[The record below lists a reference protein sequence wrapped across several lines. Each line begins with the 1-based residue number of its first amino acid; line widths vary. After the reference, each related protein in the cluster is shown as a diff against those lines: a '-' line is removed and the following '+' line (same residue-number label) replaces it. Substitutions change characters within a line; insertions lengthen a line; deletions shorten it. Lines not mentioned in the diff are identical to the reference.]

1 MSGTTPIAL
10 PLLANVSTHTFAAA
24 LAAERPVVVIVP
36 CGSVEPHGPHLP
48 LGTDTTI
55 SERAIAYAAP
65 YLLPHVTAYVA
76 PTVAYGVTDYAR
88 GFPGAISIFPPVLSS
103 FLRAIVESLLA
114 DGVAHVCLVN
124 NHLEPAQDAAIR
136 AAIVGLP
143 SARTSVACPLDRQ
156 WARRLSDEF
165 KRGECHAGR
174 YESSLLL
181 EADPGSVDDAAR
193 AALPTVPI
201 SLSQQIKAGVHT
213 FAKMGLAAAYA
224 GAPAE
229 ATAEEG
235 RAQYAILGEM
245 IATQIL
251 SALNIEGATH
261 V

>member
-1 MSGTTPIAL
+1 MSTTPPGAL
-10 PLLANVSTHTFAAA
+10 PKLAGLSTQAFASAIA
-24 LAAERPVVVIVP
+24 GDRPVAVIVP

-55 SERAIAYAAP
+55 SERAIDYAAP
-65 YLLPHVTAYVA
+65 HLAPHVLAFVA
-76 PTVAYGVTDYAR
+76 PAVAYGVTDYAR
-88 GFPGAISIFPPVLSS
+88 GFAGAISIFPPVLSS
-103 FLRAIVESLLA
+103 FLRAIVDSLLA

-136 AAIVGLP
+136 AAIVGFA
-143 SARTSVACPLDRQ
+143 SERVSVACPLDRQ

-174 YESSLLL
+174 YESSLVL
-181 EADPGSVDDAAR
+181 EAAPDSVDEAAR
-193 AALPTVPI
+193 AALPAVPI

-213 FAKMGLAAAYA
+213 FAKMGLASAYA

-229 ATAEEG
+229 ASAEEG
-235 RAQYAILGEM
+235 RTQYAILGEM
-245 IATQIL
+245 IAAQIL
-251 SALNIEGATH
+251 SAMNRQGASD

>member
-1 MSGTTPIAL
+1 MTSLTPVAL
-10 PLLANVSTHTFAAA
+10 PA
-24 LAAERPVVVIVP
+24 LASLSTQAFASAIAGERPVVVIVP

-55 SERAIAYAAP
+55 SARAIDYAAP
-65 YLLPHVTAYVA
+65 HLAPHVVAFVA
-76 PTVAYGVTDYAR
+76 PAVAYGVTDYAR
-88 GFPGAISIFPPVLSS
+88 GFAGAISIFPPVLSS
-103 FLRAIVESLLA
+103 FLRAIVDSLLA
-114 DGVAHVCLVN
+114 DGIAHVCLVN

-136 AAIVGLP
+136 SAIVGFGRDR
-143 SARTSVACPLDRQ
+143 ASVACPLDRE

-174 YESSLLL
+174 YESSLVL
-181 EADPGSVDDAAR
+181 EAAPATVDDAAR
-193 AALPTVPI
+193 VALAAVPI

-213 FAKMGLAAAYA
+213 FAKMGLSAAYA

-229 ATAEEG
+229 ASAAEG

-251 SALNIEGATH
+251 SAMNRQGASD